1 MFRLPSLRRSGQAVW
16 FSQVLLRC
24 KTPLDIAGILF
35 WWSCLWRLWRD
46 YSVLPHSILNSD
58 PLHVLQVHPL
68 QREAVQMS
76 GVREGL
82 LSVQDSGRPQD
93 VTHAGEGTE
102 AQQDQIIQLHQRAE
116 WLDGRGHW
124 KNKDQR
130 QLQSQYN
137 FFLLSFFISA
147 AGGGAP
153 RRHWEHFLQEETFLS
168 LAQRIAARPALALSA

>member
-35 WWSCLWRLWRD
+35 WWSCSWSSLNTELRPSSRVAGTFTPKRSRSNVRSAGRASVSPGLWPSTRRYTCRWRNW
-46 YSVLPHSILNSD
+46 SPTRSNN
-58 PLHVLQVHPL
+58 PAAP
-68 QREAVQMS
+68 
-76 GVREGL
+76 
-82 LSVQDSGRPQD
+82 
-93 VTHAGEGTE
+93 AG
-102 AQQDQIIQLHQRAE
+102 E

-153 RRHWEHFLQEETFLS
+153 RCHWEHFLQEETFLS

>member
-1 MFRLPSLRRSGQAVW
+1 MQNLARRCRDSV
-16 FSQVLLRC
+16 SVVLFVETLEGR
-24 KTPLDIAGILF
+24 F
-35 WWSCLWRLWRD
+35 N
-46 YSVLPHSILNSD
+46 PHSMLNSD

-102 AQQDQIIQLHQRAE
+102 AQQGQIIQLHRRRVI
-116 WLDGRGHW
+116 GRTGTLENHE
-124 KNKDQR
+124 QR

-137 FFLLSFFISA
+137 FFCLSFFISA
-147 AGGGAP
+147 VGGGAP
-153 RRHWEHFLQEETFLS
+153 RPHWEYFLHEETFPS
-168 LAQRIAARPALALSA
+168 LAQRITARPALSSKTLYDSMQECLCPQT